1 MPIRLDL
8 YELFTEVIGGMIMIE
23 MFIMFITHILKSIEF
38 FATAGMPAIPLD
50 KLPEA
55 AAALAWQVAKLAEIY
70 FAVI

>member
-8 YELFTEVIGGMIMIE
+8 YELFTEVIGGMTMIE
-23 MFIMFITHILKSIEF
+23 MLTMLITHILKSIEF
-38 FATAGMPAIPLD
+38 FAVSGLPAID

-55 AAALAWQVAKLAEIY
+55 AAALAWQIAKLAEIY